1 MRAKSIG
8 RTLPRLAAGIVVL
21 CLSFAAIAGAT
32 TLADGTPI
40 TAEQAT
46 CWVAP
51 PASSGTQEITFSD
64 VTDQE
69 GITDQVTQDRFGHGV
84 AWGDVNNDGSLDLL
98 LGTFANYD
106 PLVKQGYTSGTFKPD
121 QLAIGSPNG
130 FTMDETFPKLNG
142 LVTETYGWTSGLAFA
157 DLDNDG
163 DKDLVLSRNQEE
175 AYDQTKP
182 GETIALR
189 NDAGSFEIVPGAI
202 PPNGRNNVGGRSIA
216 VLDYNDDG
224 LLDLFIT
231 QDRFEGG
238 QSVLLRNQGG
248 FQFVD
253 ATASAKLPTN
263 IEGFG
268 VSAKDLTGDGH
279 GDLYVV
285 GSNRLFIANGNGTF
299 REIGAK
305 AAGLVRPAPDPNRPR
320 VDFDTGVSVGDVNR
334 DGLPDVAVAEHYAS
348 AANKGR
354 KIPAVSLYLNKG
366 LNSKG
371 NPIFQDVTP
380 TAGLP
385 SVASRNGDV
394 NINDYNNDG
403 WPDIAA
409 GVAVSRTRPAL
420 FRSLGLINGVP
431 RFAVPAGVG
440 EVKDAADA
448 GGQSHHGLP
457 VAAADY
463 NKDGRLDIFFDFFF
477 NDEDGQLLL
486 RNETSSGHW
495 LSLSLGQ
502 SLGGGIGA
510 KVSVYRAGGLGD
522 PSALIG
528 QREIAATDGYT
539 AGVVDEAH
547 FGLGANATV
556 DIRVTLPPDAR
567 GLATNGVIDLT
578 NVPADQH
585 LRLPSGCG
593 GS

>member
-1 MRAKSIG
+1 MGAKSIG
-8 RTLPRLAAGIVVL
+8 RMLRRLAAGIVVM

-51 PASSGTQEITFSD
+51 ASSGTQEISFSD

-69 GITDQVTQDRFGHGV
+69 GITDQVTKDRFGHGV
-84 AWGDVNNDGSLDLL
+84 AWGDVNGDGNLDLL

-121 QLAIGSPNG
+121 QLAIGGTGG
-130 FTMDETFPKLNG
+130 FTMDATFPK
-142 LVTETYGWTSGLAFA
+142 TYGWTSGLAFA

-175 AYDQTKP
+175 AYDQTAP

-189 NDAGSFEIVPGAI
+189 NNAGSFEIVAGAI
-202 PPNGRNNVGGRSIA
+202 PPNSRNNVGGRSIA

-238 QSVLLRNQGG
+238 QSVLLRNKGG
-248 FQFVD
+248 FQFVN
-253 ATASAKLPTN
+253 ATASAGLPTN

-268 VSAKDLTGDGH
+268 VSAKDLTGDGR

-285 GSNRLFIANGNGTF
+285 GSNRLFIANSTGTF
-299 REIGAK
+299 REVGAK
-305 AAGLVRPAPDPNRPR
+305 AAGLVRPEPDPNRPR

-334 DGLPDVAVAEHYAS
+334 DGRPDVAVAEHYAS
-348 AANKGR
+348 AANNGR

-371 NPIFQDVTP
+371 NPIFQDVTT

-420 FRSLGLINGVP
+420 FRSLGLTNGVP

-463 NKDGRLDIFFDFFF
+463 NKDGRLDIFYDYFF
-477 NDEDGQLLL
+477 NNVDGQLLL
-486 RNETSSGHW
+486 HNDTGSGHW
-495 LSLSLGQ
+495 LSLSLGRA
-502 SLGGGIGA
+502 LGGGIGA
-510 KVSVYRAGGLGD
+510 KVSVYRAGSLGA
-522 PSALIG
+522 SNALIG

-539 AGVVDEAH
+539 AGVPDEAH
-547 FGLGANATV
+547 FGLGANTTV
-556 DIRVTLPPDAR
+556 DVRVTLPPSSR
-567 GLATNGVIDLT
+567 GLATNGVIDLR
-578 NVPADQH
+578 NVPADRH
-585 LRLPSGCG
+585 LRLPNGCG
-593 GS
+593 GA

>member
-1 MRAKSIG
+1 MRTKSIS
-8 RTLPRLAAGIVVL
+8 RILPRLAAGIVVF

-51 PASSGTQEITFSD
+51 PATSGTQEITFSD

-69 GITDQVTQDRFGHGV
+69 GITDQFTKDRFGHGV
-84 AWGDVNNDGSLDLL
+84 AWGDVNGDGNLDLL

-121 QLAIGSPNG
+121 QLAIGGTGG
-130 FTMDETFPKLNG
+130 FTMDATFPK
-142 LVTETYGWTSGLAFA
+142 TYGWTSGLAFA

-175 AYDQTKP
+175 AYDQMKP

-189 NDAGSFEIVPGAI
+189 NSAGSFEIVPDAI
-202 PPNGRNNVGGRSIA
+202 PPNSRNNVGGRSIA

-238 QSVLLRNQGG
+238 QSVLLRNKGG

-253 ATASAKLPTN
+253 ATASAGLPTN

-268 VSAKDLTGDGH
+268 VSAKDLTGDGR

-285 GSNRLFIANGNGTF
+285 GSNRLFIANSDRTF
-299 REIGAK
+299 REVGAK
-305 AAGLVRPAPDPNRPR
+305 AAGLVRPAPDPDRPK

-334 DGLPDVAVAEHYAS
+334 DGRPDVAVAEHYAS
-348 AANKGR
+348 AANNGR

-371 NPIFQDVTP
+371 NLIFQDVTT

-420 FRSLGLINGVP
+420 FRSLGLTNGVP
-431 RFAVPAGVG
+431 RFAVPSGVG

-463 NKDGRLDIFFDFFF
+463 NKDGRLDIFYDYFF
-477 NDEDGQLLL
+477 NDVDGQLLL

-495 LSLSLGQ
+495 LSVSLGRA
-502 SLGGGIGA
+502 LGGGIGA
-510 KVSVYRAGGLGD
+510 KVSVYRAGGHGD

-539 AGVVDEAH
+539 AGVPDDAH
-547 FGLGANATV
+547 FGLVANTTV
-556 DIRVTLPPDAR
+556 DVRVTLPPSSR
-567 GLATNGVIDLT
+567 GLATNGVIDLK
-578 NVPADQH
+578 NVPADRH

-593 GS
+593 GP

>member
-1 MRAKSIG
+1 MRAALVN
-8 RTLPRLAAGIVVL
+8 RTFLRLLCVIVVV
-21 CLSFAAIAGAT
+21 CLSFGTIAGAT
-32 TLADGTPI
+32 TLANGTQI
-40 TAEQAT
+40 TADQAT
-46 CWVAP
+46 CWGAP
-51 PASSGTQEITFSD
+51 PAASGTQDITFSD

-106 PLVKQGYTSGTFKPD
+106 PLVRQGYTSGKFKPD
-121 QLAIGSPNG
+121 QLAIGGPNG
-130 FTMDETFPKLNG
+130 FTMDESFPKLNG
-142 LVTETYGWTSGLAFA
+142 VVTKTYGWTSGLAFA

-175 AYDQTKP
+175 AYDQTTP

-189 NDAGSFEIVPGAI
+189 NDAGSFEIVPDAI
-202 PPNGRNNVGGRSIA
+202 PPNSRNNVGGRSIA

-238 QSVLLRNQGG
+238 QSSLLRNKGG

-253 ATASAKLPTN
+253 ATASAGLPTN

-285 GSNRLFIANGNGTF
+285 GSNRLFIARGNGTF
-299 REIGAK
+299 REVGAK
-305 AAGLVRPAPDPNRPR
+305 AAGLVRPARDPNRPK
-320 VDFDTGVSVGDVNR
+320 VDFDTGVSVGDINR
-334 DGLPDVAVAEHYAS
+334 DGLPDVTVAEHYAS
-348 AANKGR
+348 AANGR

-371 NPIFQDVTP
+371 NPIFQDVT
-380 TAGLP
+380 TAAGLP

-394 NINDYNNDG
+394 NINDYDNDG

-420 FRSLGLINGVP
+420 FRSLGLTNGVP

-463 NKDGRLDIFFDFFF
+463 NKDGRLDIFYDYFF
-477 NDEDGQLLL
+477 NNVDGQLLL

-495 LSLSLGQ
+495 LSLSLGRT
-502 SLGGGIGA
+502 LGGGIGA

-522 PSALIG
+522 PNALIG

-539 AGVVDEAH
+539 AGVPDEAH
-547 FGLGANATV
+547 FGLGANTAV
-556 DIRVTLPPDAR
+556 DVRVTLPPASR
-567 GLATNGVIDLT
+567 ALATNGVIDLK
-578 NVPADQH
+578 NVPADRH
-585 LRLPSGCG
+585 LRLPDGCG
-593 GS
+593 GA

>member
-1 MRAKSIG
+1 MRANQIG
-8 RTLPRLAAGIVVL
+8 RTLPQLAAGIIVI
-21 CLSFAAIAGAT
+21 CLTFAAIAGAT
-32 TLADGTPI
+32 TLADVTQI
-40 TAEQAT
+40 IAEQAT

-51 PASSGTQEITFSD
+51 ASASGTQEITFSD
-64 VTDQE
+64 VTEQE

-84 AWGDVNNDGSLDLL
+84 AWGDVNKDGSLDLL

-106 PLVKQGYTSGTFKPD
+106 PLVKLGYTSGTFKPD

-130 FTMDETFPKLNG
+130 FTIDTTFPQ
-142 LVTETYGWTSGLAFA
+142 TYGWTSGLAFA

-175 AYDQTKP
+175 AYDQTAP

-189 NDAGSFEIVPGAI
+189 NNAGSFEIVPGVI
-202 PPNGRNNVGGRSIA
+202 PPNSLNNVGGRSIA

-238 QSVLLRNQGG
+238 QSSLLRNKGG
-248 FQFVD
+248 FQFVE

-305 AAGLVRPAPDPNRPR
+305 AAGLVRPTPDPERPKT
-320 VDFDTGVSVGDVNR
+320 DFDTGVSVGDVNR

-371 NPIFQDVTP
+371 NPVFQDVTS

-385 SVASRNGDV
+385 SVAARTGDV

-420 FRSLGLINGVP
+420 FRSLGLTNGVP
-431 RFAVPAGVG
+431 TFAVPAAVG

-448 GGQSHHGLP
+448 QGQAHHGLP
-457 VAAADY
+457 VVAADY
-463 NKDGRLDIFFDFFF
+463 DKDGRLDIFFDYFF
-477 NDEDGQLLL
+477 NNVDGQLLL

-495 LSLSLGQ
+495 LSLSLGRA
-502 SLGGGIGA
+502 LGGGIGA

-522 PSALIG
+522 PKALIG

-539 AGVVDEAH
+539 AGVPDDAH
-547 FGLGANATV
+547 FGLGANTAV
-556 DIRVTLPPDAR
+556 DVRVTLPPDSR

-578 NVPADQH
+578 NVSADQH

-593 GS
+593 GT

>member
-1 MRAKSIG
+1 M
-8 RTLPRLAAGIVVL
+8 LPRLAAGIVLL

-51 PASSGTQEITFSD
+51 PATSGTQEITFSD

-69 GITDQVTQDRFGHGV
+69 GITDQVTKDRFGHGV
-84 AWGDVNNDGSLDLL
+84 AWGDVNGDGTLDLL

-121 QLAIGSPNG
+121 QLAIGGTGG
-130 FTMDETFPKLNG
+130 FTMDATFPK
-142 LVTETYGWTSGLAFA
+142 TYGWTSGLAFA

-189 NDAGSFEIVPGAI
+189 NSAGSFEIVPGAI
-202 PPNGRNNVGGRSIA
+202 PPNSRNNVGGRSIA

-238 QSVLLRNQGG
+238 QSVLLRNKGG

-253 ATASAKLPTN
+253 ATTSAGLPTN

-268 VSAKDLTGDGH
+268 VSAKDLTGDGR

-285 GSNRLFIANGNGTF
+285 GSNRLFIANSNRTF
-299 REIGAK
+299 REVGAK
-305 AAGLVRPAPDPNRPR
+305 AAGLVRPAPDPDRPK

-334 DGLPDVAVAEHYAS
+334 DGRPDVAVAEHYAS
-348 AANKGR
+348 AANNGR

-371 NPIFQDVTP
+371 NPIFQDVTT

-420 FRSLGLINGVP
+420 FRSLGLTNGVP
-431 RFAVPAGVG
+431 RFAVPSGVG

-463 NKDGRLDIFFDFFF
+463 NKDGRLDIFYDYFF
-477 NDEDGQLLL
+477 NDVDGQLLL

-495 LSLSLGQ
+495 LSVSLGRA
-502 SLGGGIGA
+502 LGGGIGA
-510 KVSVYRAGGLGD
+510 KVSVYRDGGLGD

-539 AGVVDEAH
+539 AGVPDDAH
-547 FGLGANATV
+547 FGLGTNTTV
-556 DIRVTLPPDAR
+556 DVRVTLPPGSR
-567 GLATNGVIDLT
+567 GLATNGVIDLK
-578 NVPADQH
+578 NVPADRH

-593 GS
+593 GP

>member
-1 MRAKSIG
+1 M
-8 RTLPRLAAGIVVL
+8 

-40 TAEQAT
+40 TAEQST
-46 CWVAP
+46 CWTAP
-51 PASSGTQEITFSD
+51 PAASGTQEITFSD

-69 GITDQVTQDRFGHGV
+69 GITDQVTEDRFGHGV

-98 LGTFANYD
+98 LGTFADYD

-130 FTMDETFPKLNG
+130 FTIDNTFPK
-142 LVTETYGWTSGLAFA
+142 TYGWTSGLAFA

-189 NDAGSFEIVPGAI
+189 NDAGIFKIESGAI
-202 PPNGRNNVGGRSIA
+202 PPNSRNNVGGRSIA

-238 QSVLLRNQGG
+238 QSVLLRNKGN

-253 ATASAKLPTN
+253 ATASAGLPTN

-279 GDLYVV
+279 GDLYVI
-285 GSNRLFIANGNGTF
+285 GSNRLFIATGKGTF

-305 AAGLVRPAPDPNRPR
+305 AAGLIRPAPDPDRPK
-320 VDFDTGVSVGDVNR
+320 VDFDTGVSVGDINR

-348 AANKGR
+348 SAKGR
-354 KIPAVSLYLNKG
+354 MIPAVSLYLNKG

-371 NPIFQDVTP
+371 NPVFQDVTS

-385 SVASRNGDV
+385 SVAARTGDV
-394 NINDYNNDG
+394 NINDYDNDG
-403 WPDIAA
+403 LPDIAA

-420 FRSLGLINGVP
+420 FRNLGLTNGVP
-431 RFAVPAGVG
+431 KFSVPAGVG
-440 EVKDAADA
+440 QVKDAADA
-448 GGQSHHGLP
+448 QGQAHHGLP

-463 NKDGRLDIFFDFFF
+463 NKDGRLDIFFDYFF
-477 NDEDGQLLL
+477 NNVDGQLLL
-486 RNETSSGHW
+486 RNETLSEHW
-495 LSLSLGQ
+495 LSVSLGRA
-502 SLGGGIGA
+502 LGGGIGA

-522 PSALIG
+522 PKALIG

-539 AGVVDEAH
+539 AGVPDDAH
-547 FGLGANATV
+547 FGLGANTAV
-556 DIRVTLPPDAR
+556 DVRVTLPPASR
-567 GLATNGVIDLT
+567 GLATNGVIELRD
-578 NVPADQH
+578 VPADRH
-585 LRLPSGCG
+585 LRLPEGCAG
-593 GS
+593 F

>member
-1 MRAKSIG
+1 MRPKSIS
-8 RTLPRLAAGIVVL
+8 RILPRLAAGIVVF

-51 PASSGTQEITFSD
+51 PATSGTQEITFSD

-69 GITDQVTQDRFGHGV
+69 GITDQFTKDRFGHGV
-84 AWGDVNNDGSLDLL
+84 AWGDVNGDGNLDLL

-121 QLAIGSPNG
+121 QLAIGGTGG
-130 FTMDETFPKLNG
+130 FTMDATFPK
-142 LVTETYGWTSGLAFA
+142 TYGWTSGLAFA

-175 AYDQTKP
+175 AYDQMKP

-189 NDAGSFEIVPGAI
+189 NSAGSFEIVPDAI
-202 PPNGRNNVGGRSIA
+202 PPNSRNNVGGRSIA

-238 QSVLLRNQGG
+238 QSVLLRNKGG

-253 ATASAKLPTN
+253 ATASAGLPTN

-268 VSAKDLTGDGH
+268 VSAKDLTGDGR

-285 GSNRLFIANGNGTF
+285 GSNRLFIANSNRTF
-299 REIGAK
+299 REVGAK
-305 AAGLVRPAPDPNRPR
+305 AAGLVRPAPDPDRPK

-334 DGLPDVAVAEHYAS
+334 DGRPDVAVAEHYAS
-348 AANKGR
+348 AANNGR

-371 NPIFQDVTP
+371 NLIFQDVTT

-420 FRSLGLINGVP
+420 FRSLGLTNGVP
-431 RFAVPAGVG
+431 RFAVPSGVG

-463 NKDGRLDIFFDFFF
+463 NKDGRLDIFYDYFF
-477 NDEDGQLLL
+477 NDVDGQLLL

-495 LSLSLGQ
+495 LSVSLGRA
-502 SLGGGIGA
+502 LGGGIGA

-539 AGVVDEAH
+539 AGVPDDAH
-547 FGLGANATV
+547 FGLGANTTV
-556 DIRVTLPPDAR
+556 DVRVTLPPSSR
-567 GLATNGVIDLT
+567 GLATNGVIDLK
-578 NVPADQH
+578 NVPADRH

-593 GS
+593 GP

>member
-1 MRAKSIG
+1 MRTKSIS
-8 RTLPRLAAGIVVL
+8 RILPRLAAGIVVF

-51 PASSGTQEITFSD
+51 PATSGTQEITFSD

-69 GITDQVTQDRFGHGV
+69 GITDQVTKDRFGHGV
-84 AWGDVNNDGSLDLL
+84 AWGDVNGDGNLDLL

-121 QLAIGSPNG
+121 QLAIGGTGG
-130 FTMDETFPKLNG
+130 FTMDATFPK
-142 LVTETYGWTSGLAFA
+142 TYGWTSGLAFA

-175 AYDQTKP
+175 AYDQMKP

-189 NDAGSFEIVPGAI
+189 NSAGSFEIVPDAI
-202 PPNGRNNVGGRSIA
+202 PPNSRNNVGGRSIA

-238 QSVLLRNQGG
+238 QSVLLRNKGG

-253 ATASAKLPTN
+253 ATASAGLPTN

-268 VSAKDLTGDGH
+268 VSAKDLTGDGR

-285 GSNRLFIANGNGTF
+285 GSNRLFIANSNRTF
-299 REIGAK
+299 REVGAK
-305 AAGLVRPAPDPNRPR
+305 AAGLVRPAPDPDRPK

-334 DGLPDVAVAEHYAS
+334 DGRPDVAVAEHYAS
-348 AANKGR
+348 AANNGR

-371 NPIFQDVTP
+371 NLIFQDVTT

-420 FRSLGLINGVP
+420 FRSLGLTNGVP
-431 RFAVPAGVG
+431 RFAVPSGVG

-463 NKDGRLDIFFDFFF
+463 NKDGRLDIFYDYFF
-477 NDEDGQLLL
+477 NDVDGQLLL

-495 LSLSLGQ
+495 LSVSLGRA
-502 SLGGGIGA
+502 LGGGIGA

-539 AGVVDEAH
+539 AGVPDDAH
-547 FGLGANATV
+547 FGLGANTTV
-556 DIRVTLPPDAR
+556 DLRVTLPPSSR
-567 GLATNGVIDLT
+567 GLATNGVIDLK
-578 NVPADQH
+578 NVPADRH

-593 GS
+593 GP